1 MRGTARVQRAT
12 VEITF
17 VRGRRAPRVGTKGRL
32 VEPVKERHV
41 DFHLESSSACTWN
54 HHHDQLGSSKFS
66 NLISISPVSSP
77 GTLHGVGVNCR
88 RLYRR
93 ALYSNSLY
101 QPVQKLKAKRFTK
114 ACFCHLARQLP
125 GGGSPA
131 YDGSSAQSSAA

>member
-1 MRGTARVQRAT
+1 MIEYLYGGGGDSFVRGTARVQRAT

-32 VEPVKERHV
+32 MEPANEQNV

-54 HHHDQLGSSKFS
+54 HHHEQLGSSKFS

-93 ALYSNSLY
+93 ALYSSSLY
-101 QPVQKLKAKRFTK
+101 QPYQKQK
-114 ACFCHLARQLP
+114 
-125 GGGSPA
+125 GSLRRA
-131 YDGSSAQSSAA
+131 FGT

>member
-1 MRGTARVQRAT
+1 MIEYLYGGGGDSFVRGTARVQRAT

-32 VEPVKERHV
+32 MEPANEQNV
-41 DFHLESSSACTWN
+41 DFHLELSSACTWN
-54 HHHDQLGSSKFS
+54 HHHEQLGSSKFC

-93 ALYSNSLY
+93 ALYSSSFY
-101 QPVQKLKAKRFTK
+101 QPYQKQK
-114 ACFCHLARQLP
+114 
-125 GGGSPA
+125 GSLRRA
-131 YDGSSAQSSAA
+131 FAT